1 MKFNRTEGSFAR
13 IPSGRHKNIISDFMT
28 VELNTTRQKAIKA

>member
-1 MKFNRTEGSFAR
+1 MKFNRTEGSFTF

-28 VELNTTRQKAIKA
+28 VELNTTIQKEIKA